1 MYLVRKIRERME
13 EKMTL
18 LDLQERIKRGIED
31 AVPSVVW
38 VTAEIGELNNHY
50 SGHCYL
56 DLIDYK
62 QGNRGVV
69 AKARGVIWGSTFRVL
84 KPYFE
89 TTAGVPLAKGI
100 NVLVKVQ
107 VSFSPIY
114 GLALN
119 ILDIDPS
126 YTVGELELKRQ
137 QTIARLKEEGCM
149 DMNSQLQLPALP
161 RRIAVVSSRTAA
173 GYRDFVKQLQGNEGG
188 FRFTV
193 ELFHAQMQGEEAPA
207 SVVAALEQ
215 IALREDEFDVAVI
228 IRGGG
233 AAMDLVCFDDYN
245 MAVNIAQFPLPVI
258 TGIGHDHDFH
268 IADMVAHTWL
278 KTPTAVADFLVE
290 AFASQEQFIMHLF
303 QRISLTLAHKISVE
317 RQRLTRLHD
326 RVQRSVAQKIE
337 GERRKLDMF
346 QMRMD
351 AASPAKILGKGFA
364 IVSVGGKR
372 ASVGDIVSGS
382 VVRVQLADGT
392 VEFVVGEV
400 NNIIVG
406 KKN

>member
-1 MYLVRKIRERME
+1 ME